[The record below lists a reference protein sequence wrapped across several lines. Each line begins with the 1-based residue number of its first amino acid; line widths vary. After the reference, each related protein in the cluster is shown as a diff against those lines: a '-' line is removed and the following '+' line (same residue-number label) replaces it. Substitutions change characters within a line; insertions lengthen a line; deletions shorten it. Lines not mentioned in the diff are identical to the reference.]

1 MRFAPL
7 AIAASALFAAAAHA
21 DVILID
27 NFNDPGSVSTITD
40 TAVGG
45 SPISTGAVPL
55 PLPNL
60 ASTREV
66 TVDLTLQNLPGGISA
81 NVGGGLNGVL
91 NVSVATGDNGI
102 ATVKWSIP
110 ATPIGNPASY
120 SFAVVASALG
130 SLANTA
136 VNNQVGFTFTGGAGN
151 FNIPSLGIGAF
162 AFALPATTVNFAL
175 TSAEALALSGGGSLT
190 MTLSGGQGWNLTLD
204 QFAITVP
211 EPTSLALVGLALV
224 GAGIAS
230 RRRAA

>member
-27 NFNDPGSVSTITD
+27 DFNQPGLVRIDDTTVGGPVVSTGLQVLT
-40 TAVGG
+40 T
-45 SPISTGAVPL
+45 
-55 PLPNL
+55 PNM
-60 ASTREV
+60 ATTREV
-66 TVDLTLQNLPGGISA
+66 QVNLTENNSLSGDIFA
-81 NVGGGLNGVL
+81 TTGGGALGRLNI
-91 NVSVATGDNGI
+91 STTTGDNGV
-102 ATVKWSIP
+102 ATVKWTIP

-120 SFAVVASALG
+120 SFAVIASALG
-130 SLANTA
+130 STTA
-136 VNNQVGFTFTGGAGN
+136 GASNNLVGFDFLGGSGN
-151 FNIPSLGIGAF
+151 FNIPALGIGAY
-162 AFALPATTVNFAL
+162 AFALPASTVNFAL
-175 TSAEALALSGGGSLT
+175 TPAEAVALSGGGTLT

-230 RRRAA
+230 RRRSA